1 MYNPQDQRA
10 RFEARREK
18 IRRWQQPIRHPL
30 WHALIGIVAVAAL
43 FAAGMALL
51 H

>member
-10 RFEARREK
+10 RLEARREK
-18 IRRWQQPIRHPL
+18 ILRWQQPIRHPL
-30 WHALIGIVAVAAL
+30 RYALIGMVAVAAL
-43 FAAGMALL
+43 FAAGVAFL

>member
-10 RFEARREK
+10 RIEARREK

-30 WHALIGIVAVAAL
+30 RTALIGMVAVAAL
-43 FAAGMALL
+43 AVAGMALL
-51 H
+51 R